1 MVSTKAIKMEKGDK
15 SRGEEEGVGVGEE
28 RQVGGG
34 GLGSGGKKEKEI
46 NCHYGRL

>member
-34 GLGSGGKKEKEI
+34 RKEGERNKLSL
-46 NCHYGRL
+46 R